1 MLHLDSVH
9 SYPSRIEDFPESGRG
24 LVAAAPLPAG
34 TAVARFEG
42 EQRGWRD
49 VPADAVRHAILV
61 DGDTWVVP
69 HSPARWINHS
79 CAPNCTVDDGL
90 TVWTTRPVAAGEQL
104 TISYDRVALADWQ
117 DAPEAH
123 FWDERWSFDCRC
135 GAAGCVGRVDR
146 YRVEGYEGDAEVRPG
161 AKVRLGISAG
171 RGRGVFATQPIAAG
185 ELIERSPVLVS
196 PAAEWPHLEKTVLY
210 DYVFEWGE
218 DETDS
223 GIALGYAGL
232 FNHSFT
238 PNARYRRR
246 TADLLIEVTA
256 VREIAAGEEITMN
269 YNGDPDDRTP
279 VWFETK

>member
-34 TAVARFEG
+34 AAVARFEG
-42 EQRGWRD
+42 EQRRWSD
-49 VPADAVRHAILV
+49 VPAEAVRHAILV
-61 DGDTWVVP
+61 EDDLWVVP
-69 HSPARWINHS
+69 HTPARWINHS
-79 CAPNCTVDDGL
+79 CAPNCTVGDDL
-90 TVWTTRPVAAGEQL
+90 TVRTTRPVGAGEQL
-104 TISYDRVALADWQ
+104 TISYDRVPLAEWQ
-117 DAPEAH
+117 AAPAAH

-146 YRVEGYEGDAEVRPG
+146 YRVDGYETGPGVRPG
-161 AKVRLGISAG
+161 AKVRLGISPG

-269 YNGDPDDRTP
+269 YNGEPDDRTP

>member
-1 MLHLDSVH
+1 MLQLDSIH
-9 SYPSRIEDFPESGRG
+9 SYPSRIEEFPESGRG

-117 DAPEAH
+117 AAPEAH

-196 PAAEWPHLEKTVLY
+196 PASEWPALEKTVLY
-210 DYVFEWGE
+210 NYVFEWGE
-218 DETDS
+218 TEEDS

-232 FNHSFT
+232 FNHSFA

-246 TADLLIEVTA
+246 TADLLIDVTA
-256 VREIAAGEEITMN
+256 VRAIAAGEEITMN

-279 VWFETK
+279 VWFELK